1 MRNVIGW
8 WFLCSSA
15 LLWAAEI
22 PEQNCFTIPLWPQT
36 VPGALGSE
44 PKDIPEIS
52 VYLPAGGV
60 GSVPVVVICPGGG
73 YVRLAAEHE
82 GREIAERLRQQ
93 QVAGIVLKYRLP
105 VDGYRHPI
113 PLLDARR
120 AIQIVRLH
128 ADEWKINREKIGILG
143 FSAGGHLAST
153 AGTFFEEIP
162 LAATVQDAASQ
173 MAYRPDFMVLVYPV
187 ISMRDDITHG
197 GSKGNLLGPQPPQE
211 LVERLSNE
219 RQITS
224 QTPPTFLIHA
234 NDDTGVPPEN
244 SILFYEGLRKAGIPA
259 ELHIYLKGG
268 HGFGIRPSAGPACGW
283 LDACLVWMEQMGL
296 RDKPAAKSKK

>member
-1 MRNVIGW
+1 MQNVIGW

-36 VPGALGSE
+36 VPGSLGSE
-44 PKDIPEIS
+44 EKDIPEIS
-52 VYLPAGGV
+52 VYLPAGAV
-60 GSVPVVVICPGGG
+60 GSVPAVVICPGGG

-93 QVAGIVLKYRLP
+93 QAAGIVLKYRLP
-105 VDGYRHPI
+105 GNGYRHPI

-128 ADEWKINREKIGILG
+128 ADEWKINPEKIGILG

-162 LAATVQDAASQ
+162 LAATVQDAAGR

-187 ISMRDDITHG
+187 ISMRDDITHR
-197 GSKGNLLGPQPPQE
+197 GSKENLLGPQPPQA
-211 LVERLSNE
+211 LAERLSNE

-234 NDDTGVPPEN
+234 HDDKTVSPEN

-296 RDKPAAKSKK
+296 TDKPAAESKK